1 MRQTWRDLLFMH
13 WPVPVEAIRQRIP
26 PGLAVDTFEGRTWL
40 AVVPFRMSGVR
51 PRHVPPIPWL
61 SAFPELNVRAYVVR
75 DGRPGVWFFSLEAG
89 NPAAVAAARRLF
101 HLPYFRAR
109 MALRRDGAR
118 IRYTSRRAHRGA
130 PAAEFAG
137 AYGPTGAVYRSRPG
151 TLEHWLTERYCLYAA
166 DAAGR
171 VYRGEI
177 HHDPWPLQPAEA
189 DIGVNT
195 MAASHG
201 LALPGV
207 APLLHFARKLE
218 VVVWPLE
225 RVHAA

>member
-13 WPVPVEAIRQRIP
+13 WPAPAEAVRARLP
-26 PGLAVDTFEGRTWL
+26 PGLEVDTFDGRTWL

-51 PRHVPPIPWL
+51 PRYVPPLPWL

-89 NPAAVAAARRLF
+89 NPVAVAAARRLY
-101 HLPYFRAR
+101 HLPYYHAR
-109 MALRRDGAR
+109 MASTPKGAG
-118 IRYTSRRAHRGA
+118 ILYASRRVHRGA
-130 PAAEFAG
+130 PPAEFAG
-137 AYGPTGAVYRSRPG
+137 WYGPVGEPIRSRPG

-171 VYRGEI
+171 LYRGEI
-177 HHDPWPLQPAEA
+177 HHDPWPLQAAEA
-189 DIGVNT
+189 EVRVNS

-201 LALPGV
+201 LSLPDV
-207 APLLHFARKLE
+207 RPLLHFARRLD
-218 VVVWPLE
+218 VVVWPLT